1 MKTQQFSPKAAL
13 GIAGAVMV
21 LALAGCGST
30 PTSTSQSGRYGGTFT
45 LAYQSDIP
53 TLDPAGSP
61 GFESAQA
68 MYGLYNTLVTYAPTS
83 TTIVPSL
90 AQSWSV
96 TAGGT
101 VYTFHLR
108 TGVKFSNG
116 DPFTAQDVVFNLTRQ
131 INPKS
136 ASYAQSYYLDIKG
149 AQAYAKGQAQSVSGL
164 RALNRHTLQVTLN
177 QPEGYFLNILAMPT
191 SDIADP
197 RIVQEY
203 GKAYEDHAVGT
214 GPYKLSQ
221 WKHNQVLIET
231 RNLLYWGKKPYFSEL
246 KFILGPDPATQF
258 LMFKRGEIDA
268 MGPVPP
274 ADMPTIDSNPAPKK
288 DLVVLADTGSIDFY
302 FMDVRYGPFKSVLV
316 RRALNDAINRK
327 RLVALDAG
335 QAVPA
340 NQYLPPGYPGS
351 QANLPP
357 IPYDP
362 SKARALLRE
371 AGYKPG
377 QLKLTLTVNNDPAV
391 VQQAESVMA
400 NLQAIG
406 VNVQLH
412 TMSLSAYITALS
424 GNQVHF
430 GIIQWG
436 LDYPDPSDI
445 FSSLL
450 VGAADG
456 TGNFAWFN
464 NAQVNRLVNEAN
476 AMSPQQEGTRL
487 KLYDEAQAIA
497 LNQQPWIPLIFP
509 ANTMLVASTLHPAP
523 VGSNRYLYLG
533 QLGIEANLIWK

>member
-1 MKTQQFSPKAAL
+1 
-13 GIAGAVMV
+13 MV

-30 PTSTSQSGRYGGTFT
+30 PSSTSQSGRYGGTFT

-83 TTIVPSL
+83 TTIAPSL

-116 DPFTAQDVVFNLTRQ
+116 DPFTAQDVVYNLTRQ

-136 ASYAQSYYLDIKG
+136 ASYAQSYYLDIQG
-149 AQAYAKGQAQSVSGL
+149 AQAYAKGQASSVSGL
-164 RALNRHTLQVTLN
+164 KALNSHTLQVTLV

-197 RIVQEY
+197 RIVREY

-214 GPYKLSQ
+214 GPYKLTE
-221 WKHNQVLIET
+221 WKHNQVLTET
-231 RNLLYWGKKPYFSEL
+231 RNPNYWGKKPYFSEL

-274 ADMPTIDSNPAPKK
+274 ADMPTINSTPALKK

-302 FMDVRYGPFKSVLV
+302 FMDVRYGPFKNVLV

-351 QANLPP
+351 QSNLPP
-357 IPYDP
+357 IPYNP
-362 SKARALLRE
+362 SKARALLSQ

-406 VNVQLH
+406 VTVQLH

-464 NAQVNRLVNEAN
+464 NAQVNHLVNEAN
-476 AMSPQQEGTRL
+476 AMSPQQEATRL

-509 ANTMLVASTLHPAP
+509 ANTMLVSSSLHPAP
-523 VGSNRYLYLG
+523 TGANRYMYLG